1 MTDRGIETS
10 QRIEATAPVESAVAV
25 EMTAVRPSAFQAL
38 KAPNYRAFWIG
49 SFLSN
54 TGTWMQSVAQ
64 GWLVLQLTNSA
75 FWLGLMG
82 FASSLPSLIFSLM
95 GGVLAD
101 RFNRRKLL
109 FVTQSIMMA
118 SALALGLLT
127 ASHAI
132 VVGEILVL
140 GFISGVANS
149 INGPAYQ
156 AILPDLVGE
165 KDLLNAIALD
175 SSQFNLSRVIGPT
188 VGGLALAAFGVAAC
202 FLLNAASFLAL
213 LAALAL
219 IRLPIIGN
227 VRRNTVWRDL
237 MEGIHYVRHTPLL
250 VVLLS
255 IILVMSFFGM
265 PYFTMLPVFARD
277 LLGAG
282 ATGLGYLYGAAGT
295 GAVIGT
301 LTLAFL
307 GDVKHK
313 GITILIC
320 SSLFGLS
327 IVLFAHSRNLRTSLV
342 LLMWVGATMIGALTL
357 AKTLLQSTA
366 SIEMRGRVISM
377 YFFCAVGFFPLGNL
391 IAGTLAGW
399 RGAPFAL
406 EVGGSVVFVFSI
418 AMLAFVSRI
427 RRWVGRTMPVGNS

>member
-1 MTDRGIETS
+1 M
-10 QRIEATAPVESAVAV
+10 IEATAPVESTVAI
-25 EMTAVRPSAFQAL
+25 EMAEVRPSAFQAL

-75 FWLGLMG
+75 FWLGLVG

-109 FVTQSIMMA
+109 FVTQTIMMA
-118 SALALGLLT
+118 SALTLGLLT

-132 VVGEILVL
+132 LVGEILVL
-140 GFISGVANS
+140 GFVSGLANS
-149 INGPAYQ
+149 VNGPAYQ
-156 AILPDLVGE
+156 ATLPDLVGE

-175 SSQFNLSRVIGPT
+175 SAQFNLSRVIGPT
-188 VGGLALAAFGVAAC
+188 LGGLALAAFGVAAC
-202 FLLNAASFLAL
+202 FFLNATSFLAL
-213 LAALAL
+213 MAALTL
-219 IRLPIIGN
+219 IHLPLNGS

-237 MEGIHYVRHTPLL
+237 MEGIHYARHTPLIM
-250 VVLLS
+250 VLLS

-265 PYFTMLPVFARD
+265 PYVTMLPVFARD

-282 ATGLGYLYGAAGT
+282 ASGLGYLYGAAGI

-301 LTLAFL
+301 MTLAFL
-307 GDVKHK
+307 GDLKHK
-313 GITILIC
+313 GITILVC
-320 SSLFGLS
+320 TSLFGLS
-327 IVLFAHSRNLRTSLV
+327 IVLFAHSRNFRTSLV
-342 LLMWVGATMIGALTL
+342 LLSLVGAMMIGALTL
-357 AKTLLQSTA
+357 TKTLLQSTA
-366 SIEMRGRVISM
+366 SVEMRGRVISM

-391 IAGTLAGW
+391 VAGTLASW
-399 RGAPFAL
+399 RGAPFAVEL
-406 EVGGSVVFVFSI
+406 GGSVVFVFSV
-418 AMLAFVSRI
+418 AMLAFISKI
-427 RRWVGRTMPVGNS
+427 RRWVMPSSKFKVQSSRSKV